1 MFSYH
6 LSAGKQFI
14 RWIALSTFLQLGQD
28 VHVDAGHSQGQLL
41 KQSLAIV

>member
-14 RWIALSTFLQLGQD
+14 CWIAFSAFLQLGQD
-28 VHVDAGHSQGQLL
+28 VHVDAGHS
-41 KQSLAIV
+41 

>member
-14 RWIALSTFLQLGQD
+14 CWIALSAFLQLGQD
-28 VHVDAGHSQGQLL
+28 VHVDAGHS
-41 KQSLAIV
+41 